1 LDPLSIALQL
11 GIVLIALTIHEAAH
25 AWTANRLG
33 DSTARLR
40 GRISLNPARH
50 IDPIGT
56 ILLPL
61 LAVASGLPIIGWAK
75 PVPVDVRQLRRGR
88 RDFMLVA
95 AAGPIS
101 NLLQAVVAS
110 FAVRALVAGGAGYGP
125 AAIICTMFVVINLL
139 LAVFNL
145 IPVPPLDG
153 GNVLAGLLPAG
164 AEPLLAMLRQYGFI
178 LLYLLMFTGV
188 LDALI
193 EPPTRFFQRILLP

>member
-1 LDPLSIALQL
+1 M
-11 GIVLIALTIHEAAH
+11 LIALTIHEAAH

-40 GRISLNPARH
+40 GRISLNPVRH

-125 AAIICTMFVVINLL
+125 AAVICTMFVVINLL

-145 IPVPPLDG
+145 IPVPPLDAP
-153 GNVLAGLLPAG
+153 NVLAGLLPAS
-164 AEPLLAMLRQYGFI
+164 AEPLLVMLRQYGFI
-178 LLYLLMFTGV
+178 LLYVLMFSGV